1 MNHRPLLASPVTIAR
16 RRRLMAAITVV
27 ATLVMAVT
35 VLFAPAADDAST
47 QPGGF
52 QFCGRAAELVLH
64 LGG

>member
-27 ATLVMAVT
+27 ATLAMAVT
-35 VLFAPAADDAST
+35 VLFAPAVDAAQRSR
-47 QPGGF
+47 GF
-52 QFCGRAAELVLH
+52 QFCGRAAEPVLH